1 MNTEQAL
8 KTAIEYEKRVR
19 DVYVE
24 ARDETTDPEG
34 KRLFSLMAD
43 EEHGHVIYL
52 EAKLSH
58 WVTQQKISLDDFDS
72 VRPPDEDIQQAVEK
86 LQDKL
91 LTEERQEELTLLNKA
106 LDVETE
112 TSQFYARMVAEL
124 EAPGKEL
131 FRRFLEI
138 ETGHLSLVQAEIEY
152 RERKGEW
159 LKVTNG

>member
-24 ARDETTDPEG
+24 ARDETIDPEG

-52 EAKLSH
+52 ESKLSH
-58 WVTQQKISLDDFDS
+58 WVTQQKISLDDFDA
-72 VRPPDEDIQQAVEK
+72 VRPPDDDIQQAVEK

-91 LTEERQEELTLLNKA
+91 LMEGRQEELALLNRA
-106 LDVETE
+106 LEVETE

-124 EAPGKEL
+124 PMPGKEL

-152 RERKGEW
+152 LERKDAW
-159 LKVTNG
+159 LKVKNG